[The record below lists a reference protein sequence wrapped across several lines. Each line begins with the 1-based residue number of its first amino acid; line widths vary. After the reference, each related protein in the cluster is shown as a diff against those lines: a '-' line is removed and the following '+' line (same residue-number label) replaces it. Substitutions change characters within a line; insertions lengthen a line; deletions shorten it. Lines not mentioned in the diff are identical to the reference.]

1 MNDEYPGKCFCLSCA
16 LSLLRSGV
24 SPVLLRSQWSGSSG
38 CHWGVPSRSTFGT
51 DAGSLSSNFSSFTNI
66 PGPDGMSASWL
77 PRRLAHT
84 LCWRPQGQTLRPD
97 GWGQK
102 PGPKSW
108 VIPVSHPQFAQVVS
122 MKSIAF
128 AKPPQLASHPRSQ
141 GWEGVDL
148 IVRSLLKRGL
158 GMRLAVLLTLGG
170 GLSEWL
176 AYQ

>member
-1 MNDEYPGKCFCLSCA
+1 MFLLVLRSFLAQVRRVPGLASVAVVGFFG
-16 LSLLRSGV
+16 LSLG
-24 SPVLLRSQWSGSSG
+24 GSLALY
-38 CHWGVPSRSTFGT
+38 FGT
-51 DAGSLSSNFSSFTNI
+51 DAGSLSFNFSSFTNI